1 MTGWAGRRFWKL
13 TSRWQANSS
22 EPDSH
27 ERIEDA
33 NELDA
38 NLVSS
43 HCNGYGPGHQVGPGI
58 SCSMH
63 YPCLDL
69 DFPCELIESST
80 PGHYH
85 LYLNP
90 VGGLTWDQYS
100 RLLVVMGE
108 IGLLEV
114 GFVQA
119 SLKRGGTYLRPP
131 WIRKDKEWFTKRE
144 QLMTL
149 QLQREDELAE
159 ARARMLLRKI
169 IIPTPEGE
177 E

>member
-1 MTGWAGRRFWKL
+1 MTGWSGRRFWFL
-13 TSRWQANSS
+13 RTAWQPTSN
-22 EPDSH
+22 EPDSR

-43 HCNGYGPGHQVGPGI
+43 HCDGYGPGHPGAPGI
-58 SCSMH
+58 HCSMH

-69 DFPCELIESST
+69 DYPAELIESST

-90 VGGLTWDQYS
+90 NGGLTWAQYS
-100 RLLVVMGE
+100 TLLVVMGE

-119 SLKRGGTYLRPP
+119 SLRRGGTYLRPP
-131 WIRKDKEWFTKRE
+131 WIRKGTEWATKRWRLE
-144 QLMTL
+144 KE
-149 QLQREDELAE
+149 QLQREAELAE
-159 ARARMLLRKI
+159 ARKRAALRKI
-169 IIPTPEGE
+169 TIPTPDGE
-177 E
+177 Q